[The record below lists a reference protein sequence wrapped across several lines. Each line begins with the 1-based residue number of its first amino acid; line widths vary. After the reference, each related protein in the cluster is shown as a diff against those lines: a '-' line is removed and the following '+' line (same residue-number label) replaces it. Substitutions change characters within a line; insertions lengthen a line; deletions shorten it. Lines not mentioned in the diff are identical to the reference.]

1 MMPWSVKYFPEKLR
15 QYIHGQIILTILN
28 TFLYVLVMFYK
39 KEINMNNTQII
50 LNRKTLINLRGV
62 VLIERVTAEDRARL
76 SDRTGASISRF
87 EAFQSNV
94 RFIDGKNALVTQ
106 SFQEISAKAGNRFV
120 AVRTAPDEKGA
131 LQMTH
136 IVPIDAI
143 RHFETVAAADQEAM
157 KARYQ
162 DTDPGRIEAL
172 KTRIVYLELDPK
184 SIEAGRPSQFRK
196 MFPVDLKDDLEGR
209 QKLDLV
215 GIGHN
220 RFLLASEIAEVAD
233 LSEAELQRLSD
244 KYNVRSETNGD
255 LTTTITLRG
264 GDLILSSVRAREIT
278 QRIGRAPVPVAQA
291 AGKTAPVAAQR

>member
-1 MMPWSVKYFPEKLR
+1 
-15 QYIHGQIILTILN
+15 
-28 TFLYVLVMFYK
+28 
-39 KEINMNNTQII
+39 MNNTQII
-50 LNRKTLINLRGV
+50 LNRKTLINLRDV
-62 VLIERVTAEDRARL
+62 CLIERVTEQDRERL
-76 SDRTGASISRF
+76 ANRTGAPTSRF

-120 AVRTAPDEKGA
+120 AVRTLPDEKGTR
-131 LQMTH
+131 QVTQ
-136 IVPIDAI
+136 IVPMDAI

-162 DTDPGRIEAL
+162 DTDPERIEAL
-172 KTRIVYLELDPK
+172 KTRIVYFGLDPK

-196 MFPVDLKDDLEGR
+196 MFPVDLREELEGR
-209 QKLDLV
+209 QKLDLI

-244 KYNVRSETNGD
+244 KYNVRSETDGD
-255 LTTTITLRG
+255 LTTSITLRS
-264 GDLILSSVRAREIT
+264 GDLILSSVRAKEILRRLIPT
-278 QRIGRAPVPVAQA
+278 PGVVAPA
-291 AGKTAPVAAQR
+291 AKTAPIAARK